1 MQNLN
6 EKKKLL
12 QNATAGINKETR
24 IMGGEFKGQIIVKLK
39 DSIKDVRGLTL
50 EEAVKSS
57 FNESFKFRTGTV
69 YDFSLL
75 AETKEEAQ
83 KKVNKI
89 IEELLCNPITEVSEV
104 IWEK

>member
-1 MQNLN
+1 MST
-6 EKKKLL
+6 EY
-12 QNATAGINKETR
+12 
-24 IMGGEFKGQIIVKLK
+24 KGQIIVKLK

-57 FNESFKFRTGTV
+57 FNENFKFRTGEF
-69 YDFSLL
+69 YEFSLS
-75 AETKEEAQ
+75 AETKEDAE

>member
-12 QNATAGINKETR
+12 PNDTAEINKETR
-24 IMGGEFKGQIIVKLK
+24 IMGTEYKGHIIIKLK

-50 EEAVKSS
+50 EESIKSS
-57 FNESFKFRTGTV
+57 FNESFKFRTGEF
-69 YDFSLL
+69 YEFSLI
-75 AETKEEAQ
+75 AETKEEAK

-89 IEELLCNPITEVSEV
+89 IEELLRNPITEVSELV
-104 IWEK
+104 WEK